1 MSTEILFRPLNAWPF
16 KLTPSYERREWPNAR
31 TLTLTRA
38 LGMVADELRLMYCD
52 RGAHIEVDVEEKYI
66 RNDGQLRANASAK
79 TPGCIIYAKHRKLGD
94 LRWACDQFTRLEYNV
109 RAIAATIESL
119 RAVVARAG
127 VPWLQMVEQFRVA
140 DRQALQARL
149 DEVVAGGGEGLM
161 LHRADAPYL
170 TGRSDALLKL
180 KPLLDAEAT
189 VIAHLP
195 GRGRLEGM
203 MGALLVETAQGVRF
217 QLGTGFSDAQRDNP
231 PILRLPV
238 NPNDKVQ

>member
-119 RAVVARAG
+119 RAVERYGCVRDN
-127 VPWLQMVEQFRVA
+127 EQFWGFK
-140 DRQALQARL
+140 ALSATSSATLSVEAALSVLAKYAPRL
-149 DEVVAGGGEGLM
+149 DVQTSTKEAFAIAVRSAKAKTHPDMFGGDRELWDEVE
-161 LHRADAPYL
+161 RAVVVLAPI
-170 TGRSDALLKL
+170 RWRHA
-180 KPLLDAEAT
+180 
-189 VIAHLP
+189 
-195 GRGRLEGM
+195 
-203 MGALLVETAQGVRF
+203 
-217 QLGTGFSDAQRDNP
+217 
-231 PILRLPV
+231 
-238 NPNDKVQ
+238 